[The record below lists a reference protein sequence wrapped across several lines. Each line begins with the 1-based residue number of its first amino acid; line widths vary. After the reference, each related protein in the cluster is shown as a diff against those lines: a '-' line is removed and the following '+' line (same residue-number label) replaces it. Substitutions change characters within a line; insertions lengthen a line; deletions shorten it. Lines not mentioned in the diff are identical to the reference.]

1 VQCVHLPKVF
11 DSSHVLAIPGDSIH
25 VGNTV
30 EQLGRRPDHD
40 FGHENLEFD
49 GRRRCVNR
57 RGGGQRR
64 GGGRV
69 TVTEKMGI

>member
-11 DSSHVLAIPGDSIH
+11 DSTHVLAISGDSIH

-30 EQLGRRPDHD
+30 EQLGRGPDHD
-40 FGHENLEFD
+40 FGHENLKFD
-49 GRRRCVNR
+49 GRRRCVKER
-57 RGGGQRR
+57 REVT
-64 GGGRV
+64 GGRV